1 MDSHYDEFGNYIG
14 PELSDDSDS
23 DGGADANDQQ
33 VRSHHRRIPQ
43 DTSPAI
49 PLIQK
54 RESPICGSFPP
65 LTSPRSRSI
74 RDPKQD
80 DPWNDRP
87 QGDAD
92 NGTAGMDVD
101 GDDAEENFETAIV
114 LAEDKKYYPTA
125 EEVYGP
131 GTETLIMDEDAQPL
145 EEPIIAPVK
154 KKQIEADR
162 GKNALELKVSEE
174 YLRGLMG
181 NANLVRN
188 VAVAGHLHHGKT
200 TLFDMLVEQTHHVDD
215 AIVHADD
222 RALRYT
228 DTRLDEQD
236 REVSI
241 KAVPMSLVMPN
252 GAGKHLLFN
261 MMDTPGHVNFS
272 DEVTASYRLSDGVM
286 LVVDAVEGVMCGTER
301 LIKHAAKERL
311 PICVFV
317 NKVDRLILELKLPP
331 ADAYHKIRH
340 TLEEINAIIEATYG
354 GRRERAVRGSSQG
367 ERVLW
372 IRKVRLV
379 LHPQLICEALRGYS
393 RRRHGYPGVRAQ
405 ALGRH
410 VLQRGDA
417 HVQTQAPAGRRRPLI
432 RAVHPRAA
440 V

>member
-1 MDSHYDEFGNYIG
+1 
-14 PELSDDSDS
+14 
-23 DGGADANDQQ
+23 
-33 VRSHHRRIPQ
+33 
-43 DTSPAI
+43 
-49 PLIQK
+49 
-54 RESPICGSFPP
+54 
-65 LTSPRSRSI
+65 
-74 RDPKQD
+74 
-80 DPWNDRP
+80 
-87 QGDAD
+87 
-92 NGTAGMDVD
+92 MDVD

-200 TLFDMLVEQTHHVDD
+200 TVFDMLVEQTHHVDD

-331 ADAYHKIRH
+331 RTRTTRSGTRSRRSMPSSRPPTGATRTRRSRIQSRGACALDPQSSAGPSPSTHFARLYADIRGVDMDTQAFARRLWGDMYFNEETRTFRRKPPPGGGDRSFVQFILEPLYKI
-340 TLEEINAIIEATYG
+340 YSQ
-354 GRRERAVRGSSQG
+354 AVG
-367 ERVLW
+367 EHQASFARVLAELGVTL
-372 IRKVRLV
+372 K
-379 LHPQLICEALRGYS
+379 PKEYKMNTKPLIKLACTKIF
-393 RRRHGYPGVRAQ
+393 
-405 ALGRH
+405 
-410 VLQRGDA
+410 GDA
-417 HVQTQAPAGRRRPLI
+417 SGLVDMLCAHVPTARGGAPAKVENAYAGPSP
-432 RAVHPRAA
+432 APTSAA
-440 V
+440 A

>member
-1 MDSHYDEFGNYIG
+1 
-14 PELSDDSDS
+14 
-23 DGGADANDQQ
+23 
-33 VRSHHRRIPQ
+33 
-43 DTSPAI
+43 
-49 PLIQK
+49 
-54 RESPICGSFPP
+54 
-65 LTSPRSRSI
+65 
-74 RDPKQD
+74 
-80 DPWNDRP
+80 
-87 QGDAD
+87 
-92 NGTAGMDVD
+92 MDVD
-101 GDDAEENFETAIV
+101 GDDAEENFENAIV

-200 TLFDMLVEQTHHVDD
+200 TVFDMLVEQTHHVDD

-272 DEVTASYRLSDGVM
+272 DEVTASYRLADSVL
-286 LVVDAVEGVMCGTER
+286 LVVDAVEGVMCNTER
-301 LIKHAAKERL
+301 LIRHAAREHL
-311 PICVFV
+311 PVVVFV
-317 NKVDRLILELKLPP
+317 NKIDRIILELKLPP
-331 ADAYHKIRH
+331 ADA
-340 TLEEINAIIEATYG
+340 
-354 GRRERAVRGSSQG
+354 
-367 ERVLW
+367 
-372 IRKVRLV
+372 
-379 LHPQLICEALRGYS
+379 
-393 RRRHGYPGVRAQ
+393 
-405 ALGRH
+405 
-410 VLQRGDA
+410 
-417 HVQTQAPAGRRRPLI
+417 
-432 RAVHPRAA
+432 
-440 V
+440 